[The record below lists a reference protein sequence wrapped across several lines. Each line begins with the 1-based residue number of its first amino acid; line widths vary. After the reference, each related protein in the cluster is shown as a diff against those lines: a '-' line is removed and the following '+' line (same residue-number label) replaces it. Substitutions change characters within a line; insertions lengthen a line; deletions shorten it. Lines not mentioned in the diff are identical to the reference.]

1 MLKESPEDE
10 QSGPGTPH
18 FRSRLLRAGQLLH
31 SGIWKQAAPYM
42 RSTLVAALPGMGAVD
57 WRLRTC
63 GLGRTTRS
71 QPVLKTIHQG

>member
-1 MLKESPEDE
+1 
-10 QSGPGTPH
+10 
-18 FRSRLLRAGQLLH
+18 
-31 SGIWKQAAPYM
+31 M